1 MLFSTVKM
9 ASLAKCCTVM
19 TTESAGSS
27 SCFCACALSWGT
39 GTAHTRPMGQLR
51 TSVPMCVA
59 HWLKHEITSSSHVKI
74 KNRKHFP
81 FKFLYEIVVSSIK

>member
-59 HWLKHEITSSSHVKI
+59 HWLKHEI
-74 KNRKHFP
+74 R
-81 FKFLYEIVVSSIK
+81 FLFSCESKKQKTFSI